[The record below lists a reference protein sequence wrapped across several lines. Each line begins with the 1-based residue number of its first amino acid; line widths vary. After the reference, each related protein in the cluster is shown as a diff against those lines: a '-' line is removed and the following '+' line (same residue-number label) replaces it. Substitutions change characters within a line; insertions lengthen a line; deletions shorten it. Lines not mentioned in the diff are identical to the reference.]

1 MQGACTSGQAGAQ
14 GTDGE
19 TEARDPPKPEGKLP
33 SARWSPST
41 ERRPHAFRPP
51 RAARPPEVSASGT
64 VDAADPRAGGLAW
77 PWRFRRWPGGP
88 AHGPAAAPGPEGLL
102 PPPRLLPRTALAG
115 SGRRLP
121 TQQEAV
127 HVKEQVGDGTWRG
140 HGRRHCAAV
149 SARWG
154 RGRRRARRPA
164 HARSGPRR
172 APRTVLRTLGP
183 GRPCTRAPS
192 RSRARAFWAAQRAP
206 SRSAHA
212 RREPPRA
219 APQKSR
225 ALSCSLP
232 AHAHL

>member
-102 PPPRLLPRTALAG
+102 PPARAFPGQPSREAAAGYPPSRRPSMSKSRWVTGRGGATGAAIVPPSQPGGGGGGDARAGPRTRAPGLAAHLEPFCARSAPGVRALAP
-115 SGRRLP
+115 R
-121 TQQEAV
+121 
-127 HVKEQVGDGTWRG
+127 
-140 HGRRHCAAV
+140 AA
-149 SARWG
+149 
-154 RGRRRARRPA
+154 PA
-164 HARSGPRR
+164 HARSGQ
-172 APRTVLRTLGP
+172 
-183 GRPCTRAPS
+183 PS
-192 RSRARAFWAAQRAP
+192 A
-206 SRSAHA
+206 
-212 RREPPRA
+212 PRA
-219 APQKSR
+219 ALRTRARSR
-225 ALSCSLP
+225 LARPLKNRAP
-232 AHAHL
+232 